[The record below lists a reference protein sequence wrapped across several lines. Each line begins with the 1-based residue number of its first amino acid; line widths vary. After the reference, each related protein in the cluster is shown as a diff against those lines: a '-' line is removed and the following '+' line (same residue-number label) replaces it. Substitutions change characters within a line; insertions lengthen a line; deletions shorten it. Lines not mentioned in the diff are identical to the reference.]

1 MSGHDTGG
9 DGMTEAD
16 RANLATA
23 RRLYEAAGRGDWAAA
38 EAELHPELE
47 IHEAESMPYAG
58 VYRGRDALQRLSA
71 IVYGT
76 WPGTRVERL
85 GMAAGDGRVVVFFRM
100 LIDAPDGPLAHDIVE
115 VNEFRDGKVAVIRP
129 FYWDTGAMA
138 ALARRLAQQGD
149 QH

>member
-1 MSGHDTGG
+1 
-9 DGMTEAD
+9 MTEED

-23 RRLYEAAGRGDWAAA
+23 MRLYEAAARGDWDAA

-47 IHEAESMPYAG
+47 IHEADSMPYAG
-58 VYRGRDALQRLSA
+58 IYRGRDALQRLSA

-85 GMAAGDGRVVVFFRM
+85 GMAAGDGRVTVFFRM
-100 LIDAPDGPLAHDIVE
+100 LIDAPGGAIAHEIVE
-115 VNEFRDGKVAVIRP
+115 VNEFRDGKVAVIKP